1 MLADRGLPAA
11 VVSLGE
17 RSALPVT
24 VSARINRRLSP
35 VVESA
40 AYFVVAE
47 ALTNAAKHA
56 RGASAR
62 VRLSDAGGRL
72 VVSVADDGPGGAVA
86 TGSGLTGLRH
96 RIEALDGSLDVRSPL
111 GVGTTIRAELP
122 CE

>member
-1 MLADRGLPAA
+1 
-11 VVSLGE
+11 
-17 RSALPVT
+17 
-24 VSARINRRLSP
+24 

-56 RGASAR
+56 RGATAR

-72 VVSVADDGPGGAVA
+72 VVEVADDGPGGAVT
-86 TGSGLTGLRH
+86 TGGGLAGLRN
-96 RIEALDGSLDVRSPL
+96 RVEALDGTLTVRSAA
-111 GVGTTIRAELP
+111 GAGTTIRAYLP

>member
-1 MLADRGLPAA
+1 LVAA
-11 VVSLGE
+11 VRALGD
-17 RSALPVT
+17 RSALDVT
-24 VSARINRRLSP
+24 VDARIARRLPP

-56 RGASAR
+56 RGAAAR
-62 VRLSDAGGRL
+62 VRLSDERARL
-72 VVSVADDGPGGAVA
+72 LVSVSDDGPGGAVA

-96 RIEALDGSLDVRSPL
+96 RIEALDGTLEVRSPA
-111 GVGTTIRAELP
+111 GAGTTIRAQLP